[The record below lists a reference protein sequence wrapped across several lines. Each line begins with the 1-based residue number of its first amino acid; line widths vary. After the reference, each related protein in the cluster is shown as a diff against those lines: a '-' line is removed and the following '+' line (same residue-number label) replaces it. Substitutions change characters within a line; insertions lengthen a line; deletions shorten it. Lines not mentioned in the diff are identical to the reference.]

1 MEINSTSESTRQQ
14 RNLMT
19 TKIGWINGEWGSE
32 KELFIPLLEKGIT
45 LGSGIFETI
54 LLFKG
59 KPKLFKEHLERWH
72 QSAKLLNMK
81 QPPSQLFLAPLINE
95 AIERISLTNGNG
107 VLKLNWSRKDFIGQ
121 GINIANTNEESN
133 NYYFWL
139 EVNTSQPYFEVIST
153 MISKNERRN
162 AKSLISKCKSFGYL
176 QSIQA
181 RHEAK
186 MAGYDDA
193 LLLSTNGYMSCGTT
207 SNLIVKRNNEWLTPH
222 HNSGCLPGTMRQK
235 GLALG
240 KIKEAEIEGIPK
252 DGDQWL
258 LLNSLSL
265 QPIQKIN
272 DRNLDIYPKPK
283 NFWLSLLDD

>member
-1 MEINSTSESTRQQ
+1 
-14 RNLMT
+14 MT

-162 AKSLISKCKSFGYL
+162 AKSLISK
-176 QSIQA
+176 
-181 RHEAK
+181 
-186 MAGYDDA
+186 
-193 LLLSTNGYMSCGTT
+193 
-207 SNLIVKRNNEWLTPH
+207 
-222 HNSGCLPGTMRQK
+222 
-235 GLALG
+235 
-240 KIKEAEIEGIPK
+240 
-252 DGDQWL
+252 
-258 LLNSLSL
+258 
-265 QPIQKIN
+265 
-272 DRNLDIYPKPK
+272 
-283 NFWLSLLDD
+283 